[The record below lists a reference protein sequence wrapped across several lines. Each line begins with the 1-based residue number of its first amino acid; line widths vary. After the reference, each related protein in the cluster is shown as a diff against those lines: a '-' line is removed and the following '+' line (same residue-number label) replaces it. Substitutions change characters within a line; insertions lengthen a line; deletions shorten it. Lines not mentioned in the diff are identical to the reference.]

1 MATPTRPASSS
12 SIPSL
17 PPPYPKS
24 PPQYPDLYGKRRQA
38 AKLQM
43 LEREIGF
50 LEEELKST
58 EGLPPASRCCKEVA
72 DHVIANSDPLIP
84 TSIAA
89 DVNFG
94 NGSVDSPVVNYPG
107 FAVAVMLDARSI
119 LKSHP
124 AATVIIHVNAY
135 RVAAVNYPSGSVAAG
150 AGSVGIVSLVQRYP
164 DARAVV
170 QPSHAANVVAV
181 VHYLPAPAL
190 NALAVNA
197 NANANAH

>member
-1 MATPTRPASSS
+1 M
-12 SIPSL
+12 
-17 PPPYPKS
+17 
-24 PPQYPDLYGKRRQA
+24 
-38 AKLQM
+38 
-43 LEREIGF
+43 
-50 LEEELKST
+50 
-58 EGLPPASRCCKEVA
+58 
-72 DHVIANSDPLIP
+72 
-84 TSIAA
+84 
-89 DVNFG
+89 
-94 NGSVDSPVVNYPG
+94 DSPVVNYPG

-124 AATVIIHVNAY
+124 AATVITHVNAY
-135 RVAAVNYPSGSVAAG
+135 HVAAVNYPSGSVAAG
-150 AGSVGIVSLVQRYP
+150 AGSVGIVGIVGIVSLVQRYP